1 MGLLYET
8 ILHGKEKK
16 KRTEAEAEN
25 QIIHSPN
32 LAASKSYNSGKIN
45 QLL

>member
-1 MGLLYET
+1 MRPFCME
-8 ILHGKEKK
+8 KKKK
-16 KRTEAEAEN
+16 KRTEAEAEAEN